1 MKQIHIIYGS
11 VLAALL
17 VIVPTTIVLAQ
28 MQVLSDLSIASVNV
42 SQNPITRG
50 SDQEVFVAVVD
61 NNSADDVPAD
71 GIDVM
76 LTVSYAS
83 GMERK
88 YTQTTDQNG
97 NADFIFPIGASS
109 KPGTFNI
116 VVGIPGS
123 NISKA
128 QSFEV
133 IPITSEGDSEEGT
146 TSEGDTTGSG
156 SGVSTTSEEEGTTS
170 EGDTTGSGSGVST
183 TSEGDSEEE
192 GTTIE
197 RNRAIERFPNRGG
210 TGSTTGGR

>member
-28 MQVLSDLSIASVNV
+28 TEVPPGLSIVSVTV
-42 SQNPITRG
+42 STDPITRG
-50 SDQEVFVAVVD
+50 SDQEVSVAVVD
-61 NNSADDVPAD
+61 NNSADDAPAD

-88 YTQTTDQNG
+88 YAQTTDQNG
-97 NADFIFPIGASS
+97 NADFIFPIGAGS
-109 KPGTFNI
+109 KRGTFNI
-116 VVGIPGS
+116 VAAIPGS

-133 IPITSEGDSEEGT
+133 IP
-146 TSEGDTTGSG
+146 
-156 SGVSTTSEEEGTTS
+156 
-170 EGDTTGSGSGVST
+170 T
-183 TSEGDSEEE
+183 TSEGDSEEH
-192 GTTIE
+192 GTTSE
-197 RNRAIERFPNRGG
+197 RNRAVERFTNRGERG
-210 TGSTTGGR
+210 IPTGGR